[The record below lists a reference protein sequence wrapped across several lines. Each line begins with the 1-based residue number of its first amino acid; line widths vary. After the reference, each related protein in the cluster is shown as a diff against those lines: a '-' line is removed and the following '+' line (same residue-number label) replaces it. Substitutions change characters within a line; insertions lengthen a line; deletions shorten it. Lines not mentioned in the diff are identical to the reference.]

1 MYITRSAC
9 AYAEIF
15 ISVCGTA
22 LKIPDKRAV
31 AVKLDFPN
39 EMKCL
44 YTYIE
49 IPPCIDKMRI
59 LNFFRL
65 PGGFTPISMDE
76 GLRGAEHSEST
87 RRNGSENPRTIN
99 GIHDGR
105 MKFSKDGGRGREG
118 ERGIRFIRSMALRG
132 RAT

>member
-1 MYITRSAC
+1 MHRKILARVYIHAYSTC
-9 AYAEIF
+9 AYAGIF

-49 IPPCIDKMRI
+49 IPPYIDKMRI

-65 PGGFTPISMDE
+65 PGGFSPISMDE
-76 GLRGAEHSEST
+76 GLRVPNTPSRREEMETKILGQSMGST
-87 RRNGSENPRTIN
+87 TKG
-99 GIHDGR
+99 
-105 MKFSKDGGRGREG
+105 
-118 ERGIRFIRSMALRG
+118 
-132 RAT
+132 